1 MMIMRALAVVCVM
14 AGIAAAQAPNPN
26 QAEADKYFA
35 EGRDQLMTKNDPA
48 AACAAFEKA
57 IELDPL
63 APGVM
68 LNLGLCNELQTKRA
82 PALYWFRKAAI
93 AALEAKLPDYA
104 SEAQT
109 HMDKLVKEVVIAQ
122 VKNVP
127 DNARVTVGGRPVRRE
142 EYLRLEVDPG
152 ETVEVRAPGKAPFRA
167 IVEVEGQTAKDV
179 VVVMT
184 DEVEAPMRDPG
195 KGRRRLAYI
204 VGATGVVVWGI
215 TLAYG
220 LVVRS
225 RYEDQDDSYYQ
236 GNGGF
241 DDAKDDLRFKGTGL
255 FLLGTAAVGAAIVLY
270 VTSPKPYRERVDQAR
285 VLPIVTP
292 DQVGFGYSRA
302 F

>member
-1 MMIMRALAVVCVM
+1 MFLRAVAIVCVM
-14 AGIAAAQAPNPN
+14 AGVAAAQAPNPN

-35 EGRDQLMTKNDPA
+35 EGRDQLTNKNDPA
-48 AACAAFEKA
+48 AACASFEKA

-104 SEAQT
+104 TEAQN
-109 HMDKLVKEVVIAQ
+109 HMDKLVKEVATTQ
-122 VKNVP
+122 LKNVP
-127 DNARVTVGGRPVRRE
+127 ENARVSVNGRPVRRE

-152 ETVEVRAPGKAPFRA
+152 EVVEVRAPGKAPFRQA
-167 IVEVEGQTAKDV
+167 VEVTGTTAKEIL
-179 VVVMT
+179 VVMT

-195 KGRRRLAYI
+195 KRRRQLSYI
-204 VGATGVVVWGI
+204 LGATGVVVLGV
-215 TLAYG
+215 TLTYG

-225 RYEDQDDSYYQ
+225 RYKDQNDDYYR
-236 GNGGF
+236 GDSGYE
-241 DDAKDDLRFKGTGL
+241 DAKSDLRWKGTGL
-255 FLLGTAAVGAAIVLY
+255 FVLGTAAVGTAIYLF
-270 VTSPKPYRERVDQAR
+270 VTTPKAYRERVDQAR
-285 VLPIVTP
+285 VTPILTP
-292 DQVGFGYSRA
+292 DHVGFGYSRA

>member
-1 MMIMRALAVVCVM
+1 MLARALAIVCLL
-14 AGIAAAQAPNPN
+14 AGAAGAQTPNPN

-35 EGRDQLMTKNDPA
+35 EGRDQLTNKNDPA
-48 AACAAFEKA
+48 AACSSFEKA

-82 PALYWFRKAAI
+82 PALYWFRKAAV

-104 SEAQT
+104 TEAQT
-109 HMDKLVKEVVIAQ
+109 HMDKLLKEVAIVQ

-152 ETVEVRAPGKAPFRA
+152 EVIEVRAPGKAPFRQA
-167 IVEVEGQTAKDV
+167 VEVTGTTAKEIS
-179 VVVMT
+179 VVMT

-195 KGRRRLAYI
+195 KGRRRLSYI
-204 VGATGVVVWGI
+204 LGATGVVVWGV

-220 LVVRS
+220 LTVRS
-225 RYEDQDDSYYQ
+225 RYEDQMDSYYQ
-236 GNGGF
+236 GNDGF
-241 DDAKDDLRFKGTGL
+241 KDAERDLRWKGTGM
-255 FLLGTAAVGAAIVLY
+255 FILGTGLVGTAVYLY
-270 VTSPKPYRERVDQAR
+270 FTAPKPYRERSDQAR
-285 VLPIVTP
+285 VMPIVTP